1 MVFSILFKLPHDPT
15 QIRSPPSIK
24 EAPANKKDHEQRSCI
39 HAQALGMWPTF
50 RTACLLPYPHDP
62 RHGVTSPVSS
72 SFHNFDL
79 LAVTRWFHAAY
90 IIPLLRTVPKQ
101 EIVF

>member
-79 LAVTRWFHAAY
+79 LAVTLAGSM
-90 IIPLLRTVPKQ
+90 LRTSPP
-101 EIVF
+101 F